1 MIRLLIKALMT
12 YKHSPVYCYNEH
24 GVKCKK
30 GIVGAIIAAATITAG
45 AIAASGARSA
55 AETQAQSQREA
66 LSAQQRAA
74 QEEAERRGEA
84 VDIQRRAAEGRRA
97 GLAGIKLPT
106 LLETPSGQ
114 ELKAT
119 LQERIAGRGLSQ
131 IDVAGGT
138 AAFAGVRR
146 AGVEREKAAVG
157 SAASAAGLGRS
168 ILRPRLVG
176 EAVAGG
182 ERDIALTTADLQRQ
196 NVVLEAQQI
205 VDSLNRFQQLTNQEL
220 SSQQKS
226 QLFEAQK
233 VLAEESGQIDIAN
246 TIAGNASIERSNQ
259 FAISE
264 SIAAIG
270 ATEAAGQLQQAALIG
285 SGILEAGIGFGQ
297 AISRSNEDIISAI
310 QQSEQDRGIGAVV
323 LRGQEPGAVEQRR
336 LNIFD

>member
-1 MIRLLIKALMT
+1 MAIAT
-12 YKHSPVYCYNEH
+12 
-24 GVKCKK
+24 
-30 GIVGAIIAAATITAG
+30 AIIAAGVIAGG
-45 AIAASGARSA
+45 AIAGASIASSGAKKA
-55 AETQAQSQREA
+55 AETQAQSQQAA
-66 LSAQQRAA
+66 LSAQ
-74 QEEAERRGEA
+74 EEAARQEALKRGEA
-84 VDIQRRAAEGRRA
+84 VDVQKVAAEKRKA
-97 GLAGIKLPT
+97 ELEGIKLPT

-114 ELKAT
+114 ELKST
-119 LQERIAGRGLSQ
+119 LQERIAGRGISQ
-131 IDVAGGT
+131 IDVGAGT

-182 ERDIALTTADLQRQ
+182 ERDIALTTADLQKQ
-196 NVVLEAQQI
+196 NKVLEAQQV

-220 SSQQKS
+220 DSQQKS

-246 TIAGNASIERSNQ
+246 TIAGNATIERQNQ
-259 FAISE
+259 FSIAN

-285 SGILEAGIGFGQ
+285 SGILEAGVGFGN
-297 AISRSNEDIISAI
+297 AIAKSNEDIISAI
-310 QQSEQDRGIGAVV
+310 TESKQERGLGAVV
-323 LRGQEPGAVEQRR
+323 LRGQEPGAFEERR
-336 LNIFD
+336 LSILNQ